1 MTEHTPTVVA
11 ILGSTGSIGRQ
22 TLEIVDRHPQR
33 LRVHALAGRQVELLR
48 QQAARYRPRV
58 VCVATP
64 AAGAAHDITEGFPP
78 DVEVL
83 VGPEHLVSLAA
94 DRSVDRVVVATV
106 GAAGLAATL
115 AAADAG
121 RTILLAN
128 KEVLVAAGEVV
139 TARVRAG
146 GARLYPIDSE
156 HSALWQCLAGER
168 PQDVAKLIL
177 TASGGA
183 LRHRPAAELAKVTP
197 QEALA
202 HPTWQMG
209 RKVTVDSATLM
220 NKGMEVIEARWLFDI
235 GYQRIEVVLHPQS
248 IVHSLVEFCDG
259 SLKAQLGM
267 PDMRLP
273 IQLALSYPGRWPAPA
288 LHRSVA
294 DLPDLSFGQPDLSRY
309 PCLDLALQAGRLG
322 GTYPATLAG
331 ADEQA
336 VELFLAGAVPFTA
349 IAELVQGALDAHT
362 DTGASTLEAIEEA
375 DALARRRVMS
385 LASTLSR

>member
-1 MTEHTPTVVA
+1 MTEQHTPTVVT

-64 AAGAAHDITEGFPP
+64 AGASHDITEGFPP
-78 DVEVL
+78 DVHVL
-83 VGPEHLVSLAA
+83 VGPEHMASLAA
-94 DRSVDRVVVATV
+94 DRAADRLVVATV

-121 RTILLAN
+121 QDDS
-128 KEVLVAAGEVV
+128 AGQQGG
-139 TARVRAG
+139 AGRRWGASHRRVRAG
-146 GARLYPIDSE
+146 RARLYPIDSE
-156 HSALWQCLAGER
+156 HSALWQCLIGER
-168 PQDVAKLIL
+168 PEDVAKLIL

-183 LRHRPAAELAKVTP
+183 LRHRPATELAGVTP

-235 GYQRIEVVLHPQS
+235 GYERIEVVLHPQS

-259 SLKAQLGM
+259 SLKAQLGL

-288 LHRSVA
+288 LHQSVA
-294 DLPDLSFGQPDLSRY
+294 NLPDLTFGQPDLSRY
-309 PCLDLALQAGRLG
+309 PCLDLALRAGRLG
-322 GTYPATLAG
+322 GTYPAALAG

-349 IAELVQGALDAHT
+349 IAELVQGALDAHA
-362 DTGASTLEAIEEA
+362 DTGAPTLEAIEEA
-375 DALARRRVMS
+375 DVLARRRVMS
-385 LASTLSR
+385 LASALSR